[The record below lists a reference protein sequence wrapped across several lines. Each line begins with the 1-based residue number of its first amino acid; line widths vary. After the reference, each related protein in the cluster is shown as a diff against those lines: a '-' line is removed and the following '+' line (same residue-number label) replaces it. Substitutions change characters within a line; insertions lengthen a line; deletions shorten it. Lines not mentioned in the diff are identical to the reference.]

1 MLLTD
6 YHPPSNGTEPGLVPT
21 DCLLLRFD
29 QRCRSRFSSVT
40 TTQQRPVNV
49 LLPRGIV
56 IRHGGFLT
64 NATGDCLEVLAAD
77 EKLLRVSATDPHALL
92 RAAYHLG
99 NRHVKLEVRPTTL
112 QLEWD
117 PVLQEM
123 LLRLGG
129 LTVETVEAVFE
140 PEVGAYGGGHHH
152 GHDETFAE
160 DYASAQAAYKH
171 HHGAS

>member
-6 YHPPSNGTEPGLVPT
+6 YHAPSDGSGSELAPT

-29 QRCRSRFSSVT
+29 QRCRSRFTSVT

-56 IRHGGFLT
+56 IRHGGLLT
-64 NATGDCLEVLAAD
+64 NTAGDCLEVLAAD
-77 EKLLRVSATDPHALL
+77 EKLLRVGATDPHALL

-99 NRHVKLEVRPTTL
+99 NRHVKLEIRPAYL
-112 QLEWD
+112 QLECD

-129 LTVETVEAVFE
+129 LTVETVEAIFE

-171 HHGAS
+171 HHGTS

>member
-6 YHPPSNGTEPGLVPT
+6 YHPPSNGPASELVPT

-40 TTQQRPVNV
+40 TTQQEPVNV
-49 LLPRGIV
+49 LLPRGHV
-56 IRHGGFLT
+56 IRHGGLLT
-64 NATGDCLEVLAAD
+64 NVEGDCIEVIAAD
-77 EKLLRVSATDPHALL
+77 ETLLRVSAQDPHALL

-99 NRHVKLEVRPTTL
+99 NRHVKLEVRPTYL
-112 QLEWD
+112 QLEVD
-117 PVLQEM
+117 PVLKEM
-123 LLRLGG
+123 LVRLEGIR
-129 LTVETVEAVFE
+129 VEVVEAIFE

-171 HHGAS
+171 HHGSS